1 MHIVLGLIGILAAAG
16 FWIYRINAA
25 ARGAQEL
32 ADLAG
37 TAANLPRK
45 MRFQHK
51 ARKKGLAIVEDPREA
66 ALILMLGVARTAGE
80 VSIEQKGVI
89 RDQAMKHFQAS
100 EDEAEE
106 LLSRASWASS
116 DLTNPDDAI
125 SRMVDLIAQK
135 VNEED
140 RPGLIE
146 MLRAVA
152 IAEGEENVTPEQA
165 NFIARCRSR
174 LGLR

>member
-1 MHIVLGLIGILAAAG
+1 MHILIGLMGLIAAVG
-16 FWIYRINAA
+16 FWIYRARDA

-37 TAANLPRK
+37 EAANLPRK

-51 ARKKGLAIVEDPREA
+51 ARKKGLAMVEDPREA

-80 VSIEQKGVI
+80 VSLEQKSII
-89 RDQAMKHFQAS
+89 RTQAMQHFQVN

-106 LLSRASWASS
+106 LLARAAWASS
-116 DLTNPDDAI
+116 DLANPDNAI
-125 SRMVDLIAQK
+125 TRMIDLIAQS
-135 VNEED
+135 VSDNERAGMLD
-140 RPGLIE
+140 

-152 IAEGEENVTPEQA
+152 RAEGEENVTPEQA
-165 NFIARCRSR
+165 NFISRCRER